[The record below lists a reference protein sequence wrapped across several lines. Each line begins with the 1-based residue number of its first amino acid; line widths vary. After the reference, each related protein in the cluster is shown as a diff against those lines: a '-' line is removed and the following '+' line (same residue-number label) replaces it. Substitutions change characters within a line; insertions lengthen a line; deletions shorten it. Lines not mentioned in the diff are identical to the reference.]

1 MEQNLYSVVL
11 LILDRIETHIKLSE
25 QFKSLNIP
33 ELQNLLD
40 PVKRKVQESQRLCLF
55 ESSQESNAVV
65 REIKRA

>member
-55 ESSQESNAVV
+55 EPSQESNAVV

>member
-65 REIKRA
+65 REIKRS

>member
-1 MEQNLYSVVL
+1 MEQNLNSVVL

-40 PVKRKVQESQRLCLF
+40 PVERKVQESQRLCLF

>member
-25 QFKSLNIP
+25 QFKSLHIP

-40 PVKRKVQESQRLCLF
+40 LVERKVQESQRLCLF